1 MPSYTRGRLRNQMT
15 YVSINA
21 TLRYGFRTKDLSQ
34 ITGVS
39 EADLTA
45 LGHTAIGAVGA
56 GAVLCFGANS
66 PKPPRA
72 TKRLTRSVSD
82 VQGSVSTFCAFNRVS
97 NAIAAGWSV
106 RSGRSVG
113 LRSTGRTT
121 TAVVD
126 LGAGQAMYAFP
137 MNTADFNTYGAD
149 LGLQS
154 GASISGAELNRLV
167 TGSSQPRPGRATRIL
182 ANGVTFTS
190 FYSPDQ
196 KEDLQ
201 QNGWRIASDA
211 ILLSP
216 PAGGGGGN

>member
-1 MPSYTRGRLRNQMT
+1 MPSYTRGRLRDQMT
-15 YVSINA
+15 YVAVNA
-21 TLRYGFRTKDLSQ
+21 TLRYGFRTKDLAQ
-34 ITGVS
+34 VTGVAAS
-39 EADLTA
+39 DLTA
-45 LGHTAIGAVGA
+45 LGHVAIGAVGGA
-56 GAVLCFGANS
+56 AVLCFGANS

-72 TKRLTRSVSD
+72 TKRLTRSVSN
-82 VQGSVSTFCAFNRVS
+82 VQGSVSTFCAFNQVS
-97 NAIAAGWSV
+97 AAIAAGWSV

-121 TAVVD
+121 TAVVS

-137 MNTADFNTYGAD
+137 MNTEDFNSYGTD

-154 GASISGAELNRLV
+154 GASITSAELNRLV

-190 FYSPDQ
+190 FYAPEQ
-196 KEDLQ
+196 KEELQ
-201 QNGWRIASDA
+201 QNGWRINTDA

-216 PAGGGGGN
+216 PTVTP

>member
-1 MPSYTRGRLRNQMT
+1 MPSYTRGRLRDQMV

-21 TLRYGFRTKDLSQ
+21 NLRYGFRTKDLSQ
-34 ITGVS
+34 VAGIS
-39 EADLTA
+39 ASDLTTQ
-45 LGHTAIGAVGA
+45 LGHTLVSGVGT
-56 GAVLCFGANS
+56 GSILCFGANS

-72 TKRLTRSVSD
+72 TKRLTRSVSN

-97 NAIAAGWSV
+97 TAIAAGWSV

-137 MNTADFNTYGAD
+137 MNTEDFNSYGAE

-154 GASISGAELNRLV
+154 GASITDAELNRLV
-167 TGSSQPRPGRATRIL
+167 TGSSQPRPGRATKIL
-182 ANGVTFTS
+182 ANGVTFSS
-190 FYSPDQ
+190 FYSPDN
-196 KEDLQ
+196 KADLQ

-216 PAGGGGGN
+216 PSGGGGG